1 VKNLKLTSDNETLA
15 ENKVLILY
23 ILNNV
28 KDALTNNNL
37 YKIVLTVVDMNYFY
51 FQQFLLDLIN
61 NNYVMHYQNEDMTL
75 YQITDKGKLTLELT
89 EDILPGIIKLQV
101 DTNLKGAM
109 EEVVDESSIIA
120 EYTPKSENDYNI
132 TCKIIEKNETIFEI
146 KTFAGSRE
154 QAKQIVDNWKSYAI
168 QIYPKLIETLTA
180 NYAEL
185 NPEINT
191 DDFATEENLD
201 SAENKKVTEENNDS
215 TNDNKPVDGNMNLFD
230 NM

>member
-1 VKNLKLTSDNETLA
+1 MKLTSDNETLA

-23 ILNNV
+23 ILNSV
-28 KDALTNNNL
+28 KEALTNNNL
-37 YKIVLTVVDMNYFY
+37 YKIVLAVVDMNYFY
-51 FQQFLLDLIN
+51 FQQFLLDLISN
-61 NNYVMHYQNEDMTL
+61 DFVMHYQNEDNTL
-75 YQITDKGKLTLELT
+75 YQITEKGKQTLELT

-109 EEVVDESSIIA
+109 EEVSDESSIIA
-120 EYTPKSENDYNI
+120 EYMPKSENYYNI
-132 TCKIIEKNETIFEI
+132 TCKIVEKNETIFEV

-168 QIYPKLIETLTA
+168 QIYPKMIETLTA

-191 DDFATEENLD
+191 DDFSSESLEDLNADKKTSEENFNSSD
-201 SAENKKVTEENNDS
+201 
-215 TNDNKPVDGNMNLFD
+215 DNKPVDGNMNLFED
-230 NM
+230 M

>member
-1 VKNLKLTSDNETLA
+1 MKLTSDNETLA

-23 ILNNV
+23 ILNSV
-28 KDALTNNNL
+28 KEALTNNNL
-37 YKIVLTVVDMNYFY
+37 YKIVLAVVDMNYFY
-51 FQQFLLDLIN
+51 FQQFLLDLISN
-61 NNYVMHYQNEDMTL
+61 DYVMHYQNEDNTL
-75 YQITDKGKLTLELT
+75 YQITERGKQTLELT

-109 EEVVDESSIIA
+109 EEVSDESSIIA
-120 EYTPKSENDYNI
+120 EYMPKSENYYNI
-132 TCKIIEKNETIFEI
+132 TCKIVEKNETIFEI

-191 DDFATEENLD
+191 DSFSSEDTSDVDDNSNISE
-201 SAENKKVTEENNDS
+201 VNNS
-215 TNDNKPVDGNMNLFD
+215 TVEDNTPVDGNMNLFD
-230 NM
+230 NME

>member
-1 VKNLKLTSDNETLA
+1 MKLTSNNETLA

-23 ILNNV
+23 ILNSV
-28 KDALTNNNL
+28 KEALTNNNL
-37 YKIVLTVVDMNYFY
+37 YKIVLAVVDMNYFY
-51 FQQFLLDLIN
+51 FQQFLLDLISN
-61 NNYVMHYQNEDMTL
+61 DYVMHYQNEDNTL
-75 YQITDKGKLTLELT
+75 YQITEKGKQTLELT

-109 EEVVDESSIIA
+109 EEVSDESSIIA
-120 EYTPKSENDYNI
+120 EYMPKSENYYNI
-132 TCKIIEKNETIFEI
+132 TCKIVEKNETIFEI

-191 DDFATEENLD
+191 DSFSPESTQDISNNQNLSEEN
-201 SAENKKVTEENNDS
+201 
-215 TNDNKPVDGNMNLFD
+215 TNTIEDNKPVDGNMNLFD
-230 NM
+230 NME